1 MRLVGRRWWGQTA
14 RKTLE
19 ELGPRRLRRVKAS
32 AFEPA
37 SRQSRLEDDDLTRQV
52 EMHSSEVRMTWAE
65 RPQTVLLVKRRKS
78 TECTAFTNKCAAF
91 IRAAFPGTSVLV
103 EPSCHSEHPHLD
115 TYANGTGGGGRSKDA
130 ATLESVV
137 DFVVCSGG
145 DGTMLHVSGLFQK
158 SVPPILSFS
167 MGSLNFLCSYEMAE
181 FEAAISHVF
190 SGDFLITPRMR
201 LMCEVSDTLRSF
213 VEEFHITND
222 VAIHRGQDSM
232 LIRHLDVFVNE
243 TLLTSVTGDGIIVAT
258 PTGSTA
264 YSASCG
270 GSMVHPSIQ
279 AILMTV
285 QCLVSSGV
293 C

>member
-1 MRLVGRRWWGQTA
+1 MRFVGRRL
-14 RKTLE
+14 KTFD

-32 AFEPA
+32 SFEPA

-52 EMHSSEVRMTWAE
+52 EMHSSEVRMTWAQP
-65 RPQTVLLVKRRKS
+65 PQTVLLVKRRKS
-78 TECTAFTNKCAAF
+78 IEATAFTNKCAAF
-91 IRAAFPGTSVLV
+91 IRSAFPGTSVLV

-115 TYANGTGGGGRSKDA
+115 TYASGVSRGQDA

-137 DFVVCSGG
+137 DFVICSGG

-167 MGSLNFLCSYEMAE
+167 MGSLNFLCSYEMSE
-181 FEAAISHVF
+181 FASAISHVF
-190 SGDFLITPRMR
+190 AGDFLITPRMR
-201 LMCEVSDTLRSF
+201 LMCEVSDKLRSF

-232 LIRHLDVFVNE
+232 LIRHLDVFVND
-243 TLLTSVTGDGIIVAT
+243 TILTSVTGDGIIVAT

-285 QCLVSSGV
+285 SFFFFFFFFFC
-293 C
+293 